1 MWLATAADPA
11 DPVPQSEIDTARIQ
25 LEHLQKALNR
35 LRHERGLSQDYWAD
49 AQVFVKGAVWALDLE
64 PIVDA
69 AKFGL
74 IQKAIARATER
85 ERALSD
91 NLPNWP
97 ERKGRSIRGFVSKVD
112 GSTQPY
118 GITVPR
124 GYDGTR
130 PMRLD
135 IVLHGSSGSR
145 ATGIGD
151 LMFMN
156 GYDDGDTGDVRA
168 PDVNYIELFPMGR
181 LGENSYRFEGE
192 TDVDEAVEAV
202 CRNYRI
208 DRNRLVLRGSS
219 LGGVGTW
226 QMGLKRPDRYVA
238 LGPAAGPID
247 TIEFSNSPWPHF
259 VRLDPLTPW
268 QKSMLHLVDAI
279 DYVPNG
285 RMVPVIAAMGDQDH
299 YFSSHQLAQRTFDE
313 ERVPFVGLVDRGAGH
328 GITSKVMQEQLR
340 LLGEHAAIG
349 REPAPR
355 RIQFVTWT
363 LKYSRC
369 FWLEVLGLETHYER
383 SEIDATLAED
393 GSVDM
398 VEPKN
403 VTRLVLRPPAL
414 KEASATLRIGG
425 RHVSVPVAGN
435 RPRALVIERSATEW
449 KYRGDMDQVEL
460 SGKRPG
466 IQGPIDD
473 AFATKFLCVRG
484 TGIAWNPRVAAW
496 AEANLRRFQLEWRR
510 HYRGELPVK
519 EDTMVTEED
528 VRTSNLILFGDP
540 GSNRWIRRL
549 LPRLPIQWTR
559 EQVRL
564 GTHCHPASDHAIQLI
579 YPNPLPQASGHYVV
593 INSGHTYHDS
603 ELRLSYMVF
612 PRVGDW
618 AVLRVGDS
626 TVTGLVPR
634 VDETVLDS
642 GFFDERWRMTF

>member
-1 MWLATAADPA
+1 MMHCPKQAQGVGVAWSMEWSSWWPWACKATLWYVLVLSSCGVWFVNAADSTNA
-11 DPVPQSEIDTARIQ
+11 APQSEIDTARRQ
-25 LEHLQKALNR
+25 LEHLQKALDR
-35 LRHERGLSQDYWAD
+35 LRNERGLSQDYWAD
-49 AQVFVKGAVWALDLE
+49 AQVFVKGALWALDLE
-64 PIVDA
+64 PTIDR

-74 IQKAIARATER
+74 VQKAIARATER

-91 NLPNWP
+91 GRPNWA
-97 ERKGRSIRGFVSKVD
+97 ERRGRSIRGFVSNVD

-118 GITVPR
+118 GMIVPR

-151 LMFMN
+151 LVFMN

-168 PDVNYIELFPMGR
+168 PDVDYIELFPMGR
-181 LGENSYRFEGE
+181 LGENAYRFEGE

-208 DRNRLVLRGSS
+208 DRNRMVLRGSS

-259 VRLDPLTPW
+259 VRLHPLTPW

-285 RMVPVIAAMGDQDH
+285 RMVPVVTAMGDKDH
-299 YFSSHQLAQRTFDE
+299 YFSSHQLAQRTFDA

-328 GITSKVMQEQLR
+328 GITSEVMQEQLR

-349 REPAPR
+349 REPAPK

-369 FWLEVLGLETHYER
+369 FWVEVLGLATHYER

-393 GSVDM
+393 SSVDM

-403 VTRLVLRPPAL
+403 VTRLALRSPAL
-414 KEASATLRIGG
+414 KEPSATLRIGG
-425 RHVSVPVAGN
+425 RRVSVPGAG
-435 RPRALVIERSATEW
+435 RRARTLVIERSAGEW
-449 KYRGDMDQVEL
+449 KYRGDMDRVEL

-466 IQGPIDD
+466 VQGPIDD

-484 TGIAWNPRVAAW
+484 TGTAWNPRVAAW
-496 AEANLRRFQLEWRR
+496 AEANLLRFQLE
-510 HYRGELPVK
+510 
-519 EDTMVTEED
+519 
-528 VRTSNLILFGDP
+528 
-540 GSNRWIRRL
+540 
-549 LPRLPIQWTR
+549 
-559 EQVRL
+559 
-564 GTHCHPASDHAIQLI
+564 
-579 YPNPLPQASGHYVV
+579 
-593 INSGHTYHDS
+593 
-603 ELRLSYMVF
+603 
-612 PRVGDW
+612 
-618 AVLRVGDS
+618 
-626 TVTGLVPR
+626 
-634 VDETVLDS
+634 
-642 GFFDERWRMTF
+642 